1 MTESSV
7 TFKGG
12 ILPKIQRITSLG
24 FLCLSALFLILSFV
38 ALGLAWYHA
47 YKGGWIPD
55 LWGTYEGNHGP
66 WRRYHPGRELV
77 MYALSFQMWSVP
89 LACISA
95 LIKRSR
101 AGIWLLVLSILIFL
115 GAMYT
120 HYWLVD

>member
-1 MTESSV
+1 MTEFS
-7 TFKGG
+7 G
-12 ILPKIQRITSLG
+12 ILKRVNLPKIQKITSLG
-24 FLCLSALFLILSFV
+24 FLWLSALLLFLSFV

-47 YKGGWIPD
+47 FQDGWIPD
-55 LWGTYEGNHGP
+55 VWGTYEGNHGP

-89 LACISA
+89 MAFISA

-101 AGIWLLVLSILIFL
+101 AGIWLLVISILIFL